1 MILPLAEW
9 TDVYV
14 ASAGAA
20 AALAGLVF
28 VAVSINVEQILS
40 FPGVPERGL
49 VTVMVLLGVVVAS
62 LFGLHPD
69 QSVEALGA
77 ELLAVGVVL
86 TAAALVLPIRSRPRD
101 GTESHLVSAL
111 ALGLVGSVPYV
122 VAGVLLLSGQA
133 ASGREWLFA
142 AIVSAIV
149 AGVLNAWVLLIEI
162 RR

>member
-40 FPGVPERGL
+40 YRGLPERGL
-49 VTVMVLLGVVVAS
+49 VTVIVLLGVVVAS
-62 LFGLHPD
+62 LFALHPD
-69 QSVEALGA
+69 QSMETLGT
-77 ELLAVGVVL
+77 ELLVVGVVL
-86 TAAALVLPIRSRPRD
+86 TVLAIGLTLKSRPRA
-101 GTESHLVSAL
+101 GEESHMASAL
-111 ALGLVGSVPYV
+111 MLGLVGSVPYV

-133 ASGREWLFA
+133 VGREWLFS

-149 AGVLNAWVLLIEI
+149 AGVLNAWVLLVEI